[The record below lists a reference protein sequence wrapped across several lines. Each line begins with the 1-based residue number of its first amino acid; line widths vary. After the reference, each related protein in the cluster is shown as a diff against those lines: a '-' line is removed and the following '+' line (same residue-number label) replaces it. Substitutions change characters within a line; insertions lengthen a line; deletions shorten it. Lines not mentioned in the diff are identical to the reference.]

1 MVEAQTTIIDWNA
14 GASLRHA
21 QPGIGGRK
29 MLRTILWSSLS
40 AILLG
45 LVILTTGCTTTTTP
59 SGSVPAAASTAGNG
73 SIASDTVI
81 GGAHANMTLKQLV
94 DIQPG
99 LGTVMIEYNARMNN
113 LWFAAQKL
121 NWDMVHYQIF
131 EMKEIQETGES
142 TRPGRDSA
150 LKAFESAF
158 LEPMDHAA
166 QAKDLTVFT
175 KSYDSAIAGCNG
187 CHAASSSSQFKSYKF
202 VKIIRP
208 TASNFNNVDWAGQ

>member
-1 MVEAQTTIIDWNA
+1 MQ
-14 GASLRHA
+14 
-21 QPGIGGRK
+21 
-29 MLRTILWSSLS
+29 RTILWSSLC
-40 AILLG
+40 ATVLG
-45 LVILTTGCTTTTTP
+45 LVILAAGCTPATTP
-59 SGSVPAAASTAGNG
+59 LDTASTAGNG
-73 SIASDTVI
+73 SIAGDTVI

-99 LGTVMIEYNARMNN
+99 LGTVMIEYSARMNN
-113 LWFAAQKL
+113 LWFAAQKS

-158 LEPMDHAA
+158 LEPMDQAA
-166 QAKDLTVFT
+166 QAKDLTAFT

-187 CHAASSSSQFKSYKF
+187 CHAASSSLQFKSYKF

-208 TASNFNNVDWAGQ
+208 TASNFNNVDWTGQ

>member
-1 MVEAQTTIIDWNA
+1 
-14 GASLRHA
+14 
-21 QPGIGGRK
+21 
-29 MLRTILWSSLS
+29 MLRTILWPNLS
-40 AILLG
+40 ATLLG
-45 LVILTTGCTTTTTP
+45 LVILTAGCSAATTP
-59 SGSVPAAASTAGNG
+59 SGSVPPAVSTAGNG
-73 SIASDTVI
+73 SIAGDTVI

-99 LGTVMIEYNARMNN
+99 LGTVMIEYSARMNN
-113 LWFAAQKL
+113 LWFAAQKS

-158 LEPMDHAA
+158 LEPMDLTA
-166 QAKDLTVFT
+166 QAKDLTAFT

-187 CHAASSSSQFKSYKF
+187 CHAASSSPQFKSYKF

-208 TASNFNNVDWAGQ
+208 TASNFNNVDWTGQ